1 MSRRDTACGL
11 LAVAAVVIYMLACG
25 SRPAWSPDSKRVV
38 FAYVDER
45 TETSGLA
52 LYNLETSQVK
62 RIFESEEQV
71 LFQPVWLGKADEI
84 VALAARENNALD
96 IIHVN
101 LITGQDRLL
110 KTMAA
115 KDPGSSLMVPPV
127 LADGRYLFFSA
138 QPAEEDAEMNLYRF
152 DFKSKALTIVR
163 KGQERL
169 LYRVGKEYCYLG
181 LAEDGL
187 ELGTF
192 SIKKLKFRRLVFL
205 DQRRYGKVALGLAGK
220 ENGKELALLSERE
233 FQGQEESDPEETGF
247 AVLVI
252 NRRGKIV
259 KEIPLESGL
268 NISGLVNLVFGPADK
283 TLWLSAVVKSD
294 TDQNISLLLELDI
307 NKGEFREV
315 ISEPLGKDEYI
326 LLQPSVSPDGKWL
339 AVDVLEPKDEP
350 RSVLYLVDLTSLERK
365 VTKVAL
371 PAVEIEVE
379 PVEAE
384 KTE

>member
-1 MSRRDTACGL
+1 
-11 LAVAAVVIYMLACG
+11 VIYMLACG
-25 SRPAWSPDSKRVV
+25 SRPAWSPDSERVV
-38 FAYVDER
+38 FGFYDLQA
-45 TETSGLA
+45 ETSGLA
-52 LYNLETSQVK
+52 LYDLSTGLTT
-62 RIFESEEQV
+62 RIYQSKEQM
-71 LFQPVWLGKADEI
+71 LFQPVWLDKVDEI
-84 VALAARENNALD
+84 LALAARENNALD

-101 LITGQDRLL
+101 LTTGQDRLL

-115 KDPGSSLMVPPV
+115 KDPASSLMVPPL

-138 QPAEEDAEMNLYRF
+138 QPLEEDAEMNLYRF

-181 LAEDGL
+181 LAENGL

-205 DQRRYGKVALGLAGK
+205 DQQSYGKVAPVLAAK
-220 ENGKELALLSERE
+220 ENGQELALLSERE
-233 FQGQEESDPEETGF
+233 FQDQEESDPEETGF

-283 TLWLSAVVKSD
+283 TLWLSAVVKSG

-326 LLQPSVSPDGKWL
+326 LLQPSISPDGKWL
-339 AVDVLEPKDEP
+339 AVDVPAPKDEP
-350 RSVLYLVDLTSLERK
+350 RSVLYLVDLTSARRK